1 MLNMDS
7 PTDELESI
15 ISLSAAPLV
24 DLSLVIDNIK
34 DHVSYY
40 QNLPTIAKPFL
51 KRDLPSI
58 SNLEEQEWLDMLNII
73 KANLE
78 EINSAASN
86 ILGKSP
92 SLAPENKPMPKAE
105 KIKKIKR
112 KKTVFN
118 SVVSLR
124 TKEDKSLSNVI
135 LTLQEKKIIKGAT
148 IYCPECGHKC
158 NGKRGLKVHIYAI
171 HNEIREEMLK
181 TFEL

>member
-1 MLNMDS
+1 MLKMDS
-7 PTDELESI
+7 QTDELESI
-15 ISLSAAPLV
+15 ISLSDAPLE
-24 DLSLVIDNIK
+24 DLSLVINHIK

-40 QNLPTIAKPFL
+40 QNLPSIAKPFL

-78 EINSAASN
+78 DIKSAASN

-92 SLAPENKPMPKAE
+92 SLAPENKSMTTVE
-105 KIKKIKR
+105 KITNKKIKR
-112 KKTVFN
+112 N
-118 SVVSLR
+118 
-124 TKEDKSLSNVI
+124 KEDKSLSNGI

-148 IYCPECGHKC
+148 TYCPECGHKC